1 MGHGIMMMRSQAA
14 IIAAQLS
21 SIIGY
26 LDGLCVGGISDEM
39 EEVRN
44 SLVEFRSA
52 AEDVGCLNTL

>member
-1 MGHGIMMMRSQAA
+1 MMLSQAA
-14 IIAAQLS
+14 TVAAHIS

-52 AEDVGCLNTL
+52 AEGVDCLKLVMF